1 MTDKE
6 VLEQIKQSAKQIE
19 IPDSITPERL
29 SEKLRS
35 PKKPSP
41 IPPYFPTE
49 CSFCGSRPAFLRN
62 PLWRGMEYGTPK
74 T

>member
-35 PKKPSP
+35 PKKQ
-41 IPPYFPTE
+41 I
-49 CSFCGSRPAFLRN
+49 GRAHV
-62 PLWRGMEYGTPK
+62 
-74 T
+74 